1 MGMMW
6 DSSIVNI
13 FDNKKIILWGGGK
26 INLEKFRTVNVIG
39 VIEGERQNLPGIQ
52 VYNSDVI
59 LNMPEDTKVILVDD
73 LWTNEIQYEFNTML
87 SKLGLSIGDDY
98 IYSSMLYSKI
108 DTNRLYCLI
117 NKDLQCFEHVIKRI
131 IGNRKLVVI
140 YGNCQTHA
148 LIEMIAHNKEFEKE
162 YMICEMPRLW
172 ADEDKEKFTLM
183 AESGILSLA
192 DYFFTQEVRAE
203 NRFGYMASTEYMFSL
218 LSEKCKCFKISN
230 LYFMGYFPQ
239 LVQRYANDTETMRI
253 DFLGEKVFNTGRFID
268 HEVIE
273 LIIKGYSCDE
283 IVRRIS
289 AGDYFDLEDL
299 NRSIESELEKFTKRE
314 ETLDIKMCDY
324 LKDNYSKYCLFA
336 TANHPTKEML
346 LELSR
351 RILTKL
357 GISDLNILCEDD
369 EIQAPM
375 AKNLYF
381 VIYPSVL
388 KALGLPERRYTL
400 HVKFRGCEL
409 AVLKG
414 IDDEL
419 DHFINE
425 KIIYQQELFEIKI
438 LLTFEKYM
446 TVYVRMLQSVLHI

>member
-1 MGMMW
+1 
-6 DSSIVNI
+6 
-13 FDNKKIILWGGGK
+13 
-26 INLEKFRTVNVIG
+26 
-39 VIEGERQNLPGIQ
+39 
-52 VYNSDVI
+52 
-59 LNMPEDTKVILVDD
+59 
-73 LWTNEIQYEFNTML
+73 
-87 SKLGLSIGDDY
+87 
-98 IYSSMLYSKI
+98 
-108 DTNRLYCLI
+108 
-117 NKDLQCFEHVIKRI
+117 
-131 IGNRKLVVI
+131 
-140 YGNCQTHA
+140 
-148 LIEMIAHNKEFEKE
+148 
-162 YMICEMPRLW
+162 
-172 ADEDKEKFTLM
+172 
-183 AESGILSLA
+183 
-192 DYFFTQEVRAE
+192 
-203 NRFGYMASTEYMFSL
+203 
-218 LSEKCKCFKISN
+218 
-230 LYFMGYFPQ
+230 
-239 LVQRYANDTETMRI
+239 
-253 DFLGEKVFNTGRFID
+253 
-268 HEVIE
+268 
-273 LIIKGYSCDE
+273 
-283 IVRRIS
+283 
-289 AGDYFDLEDL
+289 
-299 NRSIESELEKFTKRE
+299 
-314 ETLDIKMCDY
+314 MCDY